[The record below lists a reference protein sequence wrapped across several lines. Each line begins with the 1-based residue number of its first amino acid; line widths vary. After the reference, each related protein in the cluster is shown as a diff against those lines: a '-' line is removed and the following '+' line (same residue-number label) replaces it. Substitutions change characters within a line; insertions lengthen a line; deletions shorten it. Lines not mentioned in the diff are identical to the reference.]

1 MRRGRAL
8 LPHPAPMPDG
18 CGDTLITRPYIAKVT
33 GEHPSAI
40 RRGCTPVAVHVAT
53 RCHLYRRRDVQAW
66 LDSRPEKPPAWDDWG
81 R

>member
-8 LPHPAPMPDG
+8 LPHPRPVDDG
-18 CGDTLITRPYIAKVT
+18 CGDTLISRPLIATMT

-53 RCHLYRRRDVQAW
+53 RCHLYRRSEVEAW
-66 LDSRPEKPPAWDDWG
+66 LATRPEKPPT
-81 R
+81 